1 MLLSRLCIYAQD
13 CIAAQAPTAGT
24 DNSNSSGSN
33 NNTGRSSSSGT
44 VVADALFSFAA
55 VEGLDKKKNNNG
67 ESPDDDVVD
76 DVSDDLQQV
85 WLCMVVY
92 YTKYSTIRTAF
103 LRMHLLAR
111 MHYIPIDNI
120 AIAV

>member
-1 MLLSRLCIYAQD
+1 
-13 CIAAQAPTAGT
+13 
-24 DNSNSSGSN
+24 
-33 NNTGRSSSSGT
+33 
-44 VVADALFSFAA
+44 VA
-55 VEGLDKKKNNNG
+55 
-67 ESPDDDVVD
+67 D